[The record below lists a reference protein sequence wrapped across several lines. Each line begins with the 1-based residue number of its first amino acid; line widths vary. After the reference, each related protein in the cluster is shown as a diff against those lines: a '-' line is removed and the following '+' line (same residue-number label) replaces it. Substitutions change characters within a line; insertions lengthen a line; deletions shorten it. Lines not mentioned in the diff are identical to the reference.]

1 VAIVRVVHYL
11 NQFFAGVGGEEKADV
26 GPNSADKPVGPAIGI
41 AQVLGHAGQVVG
53 TVWCGD
59 NYMAVNGAAAV
70 DEVVGLIS
78 EFKADVV
85 VAGPSFASG
94 RYGLACAELC
104 VSVQERLGIPA
115 IAAMHA
121 EAPAAEEFR
130 KKTIIVASTEKALG
144 MAKVLPVLARVALKV
159 ARGEPLGPPAE
170 EGYLAQ
176 GIRKNEFAS
185 QRGSAR
191 AVAMVAERL
200 RGKVVETELPLPKY
214 RQVPAPP
221 ALPADAPPL
230 VALVTEAGLVPKG
243 NPERMPAGWCRVWA
257 KYDVAGVQDLT
268 SDTFEIVH
276 GGFDTSASNEDPD
289 RQVPLDVL
297 RELEEEGT
305 VRAYDGL
312 YATCGNMGSMG
323 EMQRIG
329 LEMAE
334 DMRKVGVEAAI
345 VGST

>member
-1 VAIVRVVHYL
+1 VAVIRVVQYV

-26 GPNSADKPVGPAIGI
+26 GPSSTDKPVGPAIGL
-41 AQVLGHAGQVVG
+41 AQALGDAGQLVA

-59 NYMAVNGAAAV
+59 NYMAVKGATAV
-70 DEVVGLIS
+70 DEVLALIAG
-78 EFKADVV
+78 FHPDVV

-104 VSVQERLGIPA
+104 VAVQKRLGIPA

-121 EAPAAEEFR
+121 ESPAAEEFR
-130 KKTIIVASTEKALG
+130 KQIIIVAAAEKAIG
-144 MAKVLPVLARVALKV
+144 MMKVIPVLARVTLKLG
-159 ARGEPLGPPAE
+159 RGEPLGPPAD

-176 GIRKNEFAS
+176 GIRKNEFAPR
-185 QRGSAR
+185 RGSAR

-200 RGKVVETELPLPKY
+200 QGKPVETELPLPKY
-214 RQVPAPP
+214 RRVAAPSP
-221 ALPADAPPL
+221 LAEGVVPL

-257 KYDVAGVQDLT
+257 KYDVTGVNDLT
-268 SDTFEIVH
+268 GDSYEVIH

-289 RQVPLDVL
+289 RQIPLDML
-297 RELEEEGT
+297 RELEAAGT

-312 YATCGNMGSMG
+312 YSTNGNMGSIG
-323 EMQRIG
+323 EMERIG

-334 DMRKVGVEAAI
+334 DMHAMGVEAAI